1 MRSKRGPFGLLF
13 LTAALLAI
21 ALGASAAQADTGD
34 IIEPQH
40 DPPTAADGFQA
51 GTCLENREG
60 EAPPG
65 KFCSPE
71 TPQLFFKEAGGHPP
85 IGFTQYIIRHE
96 PFTPLPSPPFPPGSV
111 TAPLVEPIAGRSIKT
126 LRVDLPAGLTINPQ
140 ATEQCTLAEFE
151 NKVGEFTVPLCK
163 PGTIVGR
170 EEVTLVTNVAGFEG
184 LPKGFVIPP
193 DPAKGTNVPVYNLVP
208 KEGEPARF
216 GFVIL
221 GRRVVFIQ
229 GEVAWDSDYHASFKI
244 EPPPP
249 SAPLSTLISR
259 LVNIGTS
266 GDGSYIT
273 NPTTC
278 FDPDTGVYSTLF
290 RAESP
295 EEPNPTFPVGSTPF
309 VAGLPEGVEQEGCNE
324 IPFTPFLFAQAG
336 TGTVD
341 SPASPEIV
349 VELPFEPNK
358 DTREQSHVRNADLML
373 PAGMGLN
380 PSAAPGLQACTNAQF
395 GKGTKNDVTC
405 PQASKIGTVAVETPP
420 LPPGSLVGDVY
431 LGQQLSSNPESGQ
444 MYRIFINPVSKRFG
458 IDVRLIGNINANKE
472 TGQLTTAL
480 NDTPQVPFETVTLKL
495 DPAKGLLTSP
505 PTCGSHATS
514 TALEPWA
521 RPGTT
526 AGAEGSFEL
535 TGFPGGGACPKTLA
549 ERPFSPGFKAGPTGT
564 KAGAYKPFQ
573 LHIGRSDGQQE
584 IRRVDVNLPPGMVA
598 KLKGVEY
605 CPQANIDA
613 AGAQSGTAVLAKPA
627 CPDESFVGT
636 SDIAAGSG
644 ATPLVVKGNVYLA
657 GPYKGAP
664 VSLVFITSAVAG
676 PFDLGN
682 VVVRVALNVDRETA
696 EVHAVS
702 DPIPYVFGGVKLD
715 VRSIDVSINRRNFTL
730 NPTTCRQAFPIGA
743 GIFGGGG
750 NPADPAS
757 WFEAKPSNDF
767 RASDCKALKFK
778 PKFYARIF
786 GGENQTKRARNPK
799 FRAIFDARNGDANL
813 RRAAFILP
821 RATILDQSHIKTICT
836 RVQLAA
842 DACPKNAIYGNA
854 KASSPLLKGTLKG
867 PVYLTSSDNPL
878 PDLLVDLRGQVPIR
892 LRGVISSE
900 HGRLKTVFRKTPDVA
915 VDKFTLTMKGGNRG
929 LLINSRDLCSRQT
942 TGFLNLLAQNSRRMK
957 ANNLRLNIPAC
968 RGGKGN

>member
-1 MRSKRGPFGLLF
+1 MRSKRGPLGLLV
-13 LTAALLAI
+13 LTAAFLAL

-34 IIEPQH
+34 IIEPQN

-51 GTCLENREG
+51 GTCISDE
-60 EAPPG
+60 PV
-65 KFCSPE
+65 KCSPQ
-71 TPQLFFKEAGGHPP
+71 TPDLFFKQAGGHPP

-111 TAPLVEPIAGRSIKT
+111 TAPLIEPIAGRSIKT

-193 DPAKGTNVPVYNLVP
+193 DPARGTKVPVYNLIP
-208 KEGEPARF
+208 KDGEPARF
-216 GFVIL
+216 GFVIG

-229 GEVAWDSDYHASFKI
+229 GEVAWDADYHASFKI

-249 SAPLSTLISR
+249 SAPFSTLVSR

-278 FDPDTGVYSTLF
+278 FDPDTGVYSTFF
-290 RAESP
+290 RAESV

-309 VAGLPEGVEQEGCNE
+309 PAGLPEGVEQEGCSE
-324 IPFTPFLFAQAG
+324 IPFTPFLFAKAG
-336 TGTVD
+336 TAAVD
-341 SPASPEIV
+341 SPAAPEIE
-349 VELPFEPNK
+349 VELPFEPDK
-358 DTREQSHVRNADLML
+358 DTREQSHVRNADLVL
-373 PAGMGLN
+373 PPGMGLN
-380 PSAAPGLQACTNAQF
+380 PAAAPGLAACTDAQF

-405 PQASKIGTVAVETPP
+405 PEASKVGTVAVETPP
-420 LPPGSLVGDVY
+420 LPPGSLAGNVY
-431 LGQQLSSNPESGQ
+431 LGQQLGSNPESGE
-444 MYRIFINPVSKRFG
+444 MYRIFINPVSERFG
-458 IDVRLIGNINANKE
+458 IDVRLIGNIKANKE
-472 TGQLTTAL
+472 TGQLTTTL
-480 NDTPQVPFETVTLKL
+480 KETPQVPFETVTLSL
-495 DPAKGLLTSP
+495 DPGKGLLTSP
-505 PTCGSHATS
+505 PTCGSHATTS
-514 TALEPWA
+514 QMEPWA
-521 RPGTT
+521 RPGTI
-526 AGAEGSFEL
+526 AEPDPASFEL
-535 TGFPGGGACPKTLA
+535 TEFPGGGSCPATLG
-549 ERPFSPGFKAGPTGT
+549 ERPFAPSFKAGPTGT
-564 KAGAYKPFQ
+564 KAGAYKPFE
-573 LHIGRSDGQQE
+573 LDITRSDGQQE
-584 IRRVDVNLPPGMVA
+584 IRRVDVDLPPGMVA

-605 CPQANIDA
+605 CPEASIDA
-613 AGAQSGTAVLAKPA
+613 AGAQSGAEVLAKAA
-627 CPDESFVGT
+627 CPDDSFVGT
-636 SDIAAGSG
+636 SDIASGSG

-682 VVVRVALNVDRETA
+682 VVVRVALNIDPETA

-715 VRSIDVSINRRNFTL
+715 IRAIDVSINRRNFTL
-730 NPTTCRQAFPIGA
+730 NPTTCRRAFPISA
-743 GIFGGGG
+743 GLFGGGS

-757 WFEAKPSNDF
+757 WFESKQSNGF
-767 RASDCKALKFK
+767 RASECKALKFK

-786 GGENQTKRARNPK
+786 GGENQTKRAKNPK
-799 FRAIFDARNGDANL
+799 FRAILDARKGDANL

-842 DACPKNAIYGNA
+842 NECPKNAIYGHA
-854 KASSPLLKGTLKG
+854 RATSPLLEGALKG
-867 PVYLTSSDNPL
+867 PVYLTSSDNEL

-900 HGRLKTVFRKTPDVA
+900 RGRLKTVFAKTPDVA
-915 VDKFTLTMKGGNRG
+915 VNKFILTMKGGERG
-929 LLINSRDLCSRQT
+929 LLINSRNLCARQT
-942 TGFLNLLAQNSRRMK
+942 TGFLNLRAQNSRRLK
-957 ANNLRLNIPAC
+957 EKNLRLNIPAC
-968 RGGKGN
+968 RGGKQN